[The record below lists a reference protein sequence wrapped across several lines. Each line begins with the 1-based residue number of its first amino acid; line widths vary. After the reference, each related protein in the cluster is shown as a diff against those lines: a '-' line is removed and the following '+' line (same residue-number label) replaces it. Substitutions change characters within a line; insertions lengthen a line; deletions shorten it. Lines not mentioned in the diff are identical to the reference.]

1 MTKLTKKIAQKI
13 QNLIL
18 IAIKPFFFFFFNSLG
33 FKVKKK
39 RCTEVI
45 IEEFLSRYSEN
56 QNDET
61 PKPRVAQ

>member
-18 IAIKPFFFFFFNSLG
+18 IAIKLFFFFFNSLG

>member
-18 IAIKPFFFFFFNSLG
+18 IAIKLFFFFNSLG
-33 FKVKKK
+33 FKVKKEK

-45 IEEFLSRYSEN
+45 IEDFLSRYSEN

>member
-1 MTKLTKKIAQKI
+1 MTKLTKKKCSENTEFNSDCHQT
-13 QNLIL
+13 
-18 IAIKPFFFFFFNSLG
+18 FFFFFFNSLG